1 MVRNLAF
8 NPHDAAGHFARN
20 VLQSAFDFASVGLA
34 VCGRDGRML
43 FVNNCLC
50 AILGYERGELT
61 DQPWTNYIYI
71 AAGDSV
77 PDIIPERRVCAFG
90 PKETGL
96 QGRGGRR
103 IRAHVTTHPVL
114 DAHGAID
121 HLVVSVSRIDSGEEC
136 GDIPCRAPQHHDTL
150 TGLPNRFLLEHRLQ
164 RILLAAADR
173 AQTVGVLSL
182 GLDHFDNVN
191 DSMGRRVGDSVLR
204 YVAKLL
210 KQTVGGCGIIA
221 RTGGDQFVVILPGLD
236 AASVAAQASAIDVCL
251 SRSYEIDGHLVRA
264 SARIGVAMFPENG
277 DNAGDLLA
285 SADAALHDAK
295 ARNRHACRF
304 YTMHMKQAALRRV
317 TLEAEL
323 RRAIEREEF
332 ELHYQPKICIRTGR
346 LSGAEALIRWR
357 CSNGDLI
364 CPADFIPI
372 AEDSGLIVSLGEWVL
387 DEALRQVAQWQR
399 EQALSIAVAVNV
411 SPAQLGVQRPMEWIM
426 AALRRHDLPPAM
438 LEIEMTESAVMHEVD
453 NVVGGLRELARQ
465 GVRLA
470 VDDFGTGHSNLSRLG
485 QLPITSIK
493 IDRSLITSIATQPKD
508 AAIVRAVIE
517 IAHTLGAQVV
527 AEGVETAQQLDI
539 LRMSRCDFLQGY
551 LLCRPL
557 PADSFLTWV
566 KQHSTDDARRIL
578 SVCES

>member
-1 MVRNLAF
+1 MARNLASI
-8 NPHDAAGHFARN
+8 PHDAPGHLARN

-43 FVNNCLC
+43 FVNDCLC
-50 AILGYERGELT
+50 DILGYERGELT
-61 DQPWTNYIYI
+61 DQPWTNYLYI
-71 AAGDSV
+71 AAGDSLSDV
-77 PDIIPERRVCAFG
+77 IPERRVCAFG
-90 PKETGL
+90 PQETHL
-96 QGRGGRR
+96 QGRNGR
-103 IRAHVTTHPVL
+103 IRAHVTMHPVL

-121 HLVVSVSRIDSGEEC
+121 HLIVTVSRIDSGEEC
-136 GDIPCRAPQHHDTL
+136 GEIPCRVQRHHDTL
-150 TGLPNRFLLEHRLQ
+150 TGLPNLFLLEHRLHQ
-164 RILLAAADR
+164 ILLVAADR

-191 DSMGRRVGDSVLR
+191 DSMGRRVGESVLR

-295 ARNRHACRF
+295 ARKPHACRF

-332 ELHYQPKICIRTGR
+332 ELHYQPKICIPTGR
-346 LSGAEALIRWR
+346 LSGVEALIRWR
-357 CSNGDLI
+357 CSNGGLI
-364 CPADFIPI
+364 SPADFIPI
-372 AEDSGLIVSLGEWVL
+372 AEESGLIVPLGEWVL

-399 EQALSIAVAVNV
+399 EQALSVAVAVNV
-411 SPAQLGVQRPMEWIM
+411 SPAQLGQQRPMEWIM

-438 LEIEMTESAVMHEVD
+438 LEIEMTESAVMQEVD
-453 NVVGGLRELARQ
+453 SVVGGLRDLARQ

-508 AAIVRAVIE
+508 AAIVSAVIE
-517 IAHTLGAQVV
+517 IAHALGAQVI
-527 AEGVETAQQLDI
+527 AEGVETAQQLAI
-539 LRMSRCDFLQGY
+539 LRLSRCDFLQGY

-557 PADSFLTWV
+557 SADSFLTWV
-566 KQHSTDDARRIL
+566 KQHSANDTRRIL
-578 SVCES
+578 NACES

>member
-1 MVRNLAF
+1 MARMQASNSQ
-8 NPHDAAGHFARN
+8 DAPVHFAPN

-34 VCGRDGRML
+34 VCGRDGCML
-43 FVNNCLC
+43 FVNDCLC
-50 AILGYERGELT
+50 GILGYERAELT
-61 DQPWTNYIYI
+61 DQPWTNYVCI

-77 PDIIPERRVCAFG
+77 SGVIPESRMCAFG
-90 PKETGL
+90 PQETRL
-96 QGRGGRR
+96 QGRDGRQ
-103 IRAHVTTHPVL
+103 IPAHLTMHPVL
-114 DAHGAID
+114 DAQGIID
-121 HLVVSVSRIDSGEEC
+121 HLIVTVSRIDSGEEC
-136 GDIPCRAPQHHDTL
+136 GEM
-150 TGLPNRFLLEHRLQ
+150 EHRLQ
-164 RILLAAADR
+164 RILLAAANH
-173 AQTVGVLSL
+173 AQPVGVLSL

-204 YVAKLL
+204 HVAKLL
-210 KQTVGGCGIIA
+210 KRTVGGCGSVA
-221 RTGGDQFVVILPGLD
+221 RTGGDQFIVILPGLNT
-236 AASVAAQASAIDVCL
+236 ASVAAQASAIDVCL
-251 SRSYEIDGHLVRA
+251 SRSYEIAGHLVRP
-264 SARIGVAMFPENG
+264 SARIGVAMFPEDG

-304 YTMHMKQAALRRV
+304 FTTQMKQAALRRV

-346 LSGAEALIRWR
+346 LSGAEALVRWR
-357 CSNGDLI
+357 RSNGAI
-364 CPADFIPI
+364 ISPADFIPI

-399 EQALSIAVAVNV
+399 EQALSVAVAVNV
-411 SPAQLGVQRPMEWIM
+411 SPAQLGLQRPTEWIM
-426 AALRRHDLPPAM
+426 AALRRHDLPPEM
-438 LEIEMTESAVMHEVD
+438 LEIEMTESAVMQEVD
-453 NVVGGLRELARQ
+453 SAVGGLCELARQ

-485 QLPITSIK
+485 QLPVTSIK

-508 AAIVRAVIE
+508 AAIVGAVIE
-517 IAHTLGAQVV
+517 IAHTLGAQVI
-527 AEGVETAQQLDI
+527 AEGVETAQQLAM
-539 LRMSRCDFLQGY
+539 LRMLRCDFLQGY

-566 KQHSTDDARRIL
+566 KQHSTNDARRIL
-578 SVCES
+578 NVCES

>member
-1 MVRNLAF
+1 MARNLASKP
-8 NPHDAAGHFARN
+8 NDAPGHFAPN

-34 VCGRDGRML
+34 VCGRDGRIL
-43 FVNNCLC
+43 FVNDFLC
-50 AILGYERGELT
+50 SILGYARAELT
-61 DQPWTNYIYI
+61 DQPWNRYIYI

-77 PDIIPERRVCAFG
+77 SDVIPERRVCAFG
-90 PKETGL
+90 PQETSL
-96 QGRGGRR
+96 QGRDGRK
-103 IRAHVTTHPVL
+103 IRALVTMHSVL
-114 DAHGAID
+114 DALGDID
-121 HLVVSVSRIDSGEEC
+121 HLIVTVSRIDSGEEC
-136 GDIPCRAPQHHDTL
+136 GEIPCRDPRHDDTL
-150 TGLPNRFLLEHRLQ
+150 TGLPNRSLLEHRLQ
-164 RILLAAADR
+164 RILLAAANR
-173 AQTVGVLSL
+173 TQTVGILSL

-191 DSMGRRVGDSVLR
+191 DSMGRRVGVGVLR
-204 YVAKLL
+204 YVTKLL
-210 KQTVGGCGIIA
+210 KQTVGGCGTVA

-236 AASVAAQASAIDVCL
+236 TASVAAQASAIDVCL
-251 SRSYEIDGHLVRA
+251 SRSCEIGGHLVRP
-264 SARIGVAMFPENG
+264 SARIGIAMFPENG

-304 YTMHMKQAALRRV
+304 FTLNMKQAALKRV

-332 ELHYQPKICIRTGR
+332 ELHYQPKICVRTGQ

-357 CSNGDLI
+357 CSNGGLI

-372 AEDSGLIVSLGEWVL
+372 AEDSGLIVPLGEWVL

-399 EQALSIAVAVNV
+399 EQVLSVPVAVNV
-411 SPAQLGVQRPMEWIM
+411 SPAQLGLQRPMEWIM
-426 AALRRHDLPPAM
+426 AALRRHDLPPEM
-438 LEIEMTESAVMHEVD
+438 LEIEMTESAVMQEVD
-453 NVVGGLRELARQ
+453 SAVGGLRELARQ

-493 IDRSLITSIATQPKD
+493 IDRSLIASIDTQPKD

-517 IAHTLGAQVV
+517 IGHTLGAQVV
-527 AEGVETAQQLDI
+527 AEGVETAQQLAI

-551 LLCRPL
+551 LLCKPL

-566 KQHSTDDARRIL
+566 RQHSTDDVRRIL
-578 SVCES
+578 NV